1 MVNLFFIGGLKYNLA
16 LYQAY
21 GMLPK
26 REEPDNRNK
35 FSVRIPVWIILKIQT
50 ALMALAAKNDSI
62 MCSAFYPKF
71 GPWYFDNAL
80 AKFSFVL
87 GLFLTFGFIWSLKG
101 LSILCAVF

>member
-1 MVNLFFIGGLKYNLA
+1 MANLFFIGGLKYNLA

-80 AKFSFVL
+80 AH
-87 GLFLTFGFIWSLKG
+87 
-101 LSILCAVF
+101 C